1 MELHTSLCFLDK
13 LASLLAAGEI
23 IQATS
28 ARVPARA
35 HAATLNATSYIR
47 PSPFRTEDTPD
58 MPEEEEERVVRAVHM
73 ESPDTVNTN
82 REHYH
87 DWIMQNLG

>member
-1 MELHTSLCFLDK
+1 MFLYSLPNLK
-13 LASLLAAGEI
+13 LYSGRAGLPPFQYQE
-23 IQATS
+23 
-28 ARVPARA
+28 
-35 HAATLNATSYIR
+35 NIR

-58 MPEEEEERVVRAVHM
+58 MPEEEEEEEERVVRAVHM